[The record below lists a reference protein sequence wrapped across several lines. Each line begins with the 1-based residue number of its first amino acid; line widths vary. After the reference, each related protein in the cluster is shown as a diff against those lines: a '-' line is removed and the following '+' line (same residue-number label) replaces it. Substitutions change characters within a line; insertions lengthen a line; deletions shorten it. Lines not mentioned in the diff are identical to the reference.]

1 MPGLSQLKQFN
12 SDILNLGDEVKIR
25 SARGE
30 KALTV
35 PIPKGIDF
43 EDDSEDF
50 RLGMPEL
57 SEEEEQQ
64 AEALAAER
72 DRDAMDYSDITGEEK
87 AEEALASI
95 DSAIQAAPDVSDLL
109 APAVSADLDDLD
121 LSAFEEPKE
130 EAVEETPKETPIEDM
145 DLDSLLTLSDPSL
158 MENSDDSEQE
168 EENEIDAP
176 PAPAYRTGRLNPHK
190 MEHEPSMSDLDY
202 DTLMAQAVSTEAPT
216 SQSEAESTVAAP
228 EDPFAGTDFAQDNFD
243 LGNIGG
249 TTASADTGS
258 SGDGFDI
265 DTANS
270 DFSTPSG
277 NFVDMNE
284 GIPEEFNEKPSA
296 EETSEMPSFG
306 DDLPDFNMD
315 GGDDLP
321 PMQDSQ
327 TADESPLPPDP
338 FASDDLPDFGGD
350 TEAEGGSAGN
360 SWDEGGVTLNGS
372 ETPDFKEEDE
382 EPLETFDTTGMDI
395 DFSEPGAV
403 RDSTDDP
410 FGVTSTED
418 DFEIPNFTDN
428 GSGKKE
434 NIAPAPNVS
443 SPNFDEAIE
452 GDEKNKP
459 KNTFTDAEYKR
470 FRKNLSE
477 YPLNL
482 RLAIEEIVVKNEF
495 TDDKVFEIL
504 DKVQRKVPARQLASQ
519 LDKEME
525 IHVDVPRD
533 YERRTAE
540 EYENYKQ
547 SLEYKIKNQII
558 PFAAMTAFAAILITC
573 IGFLFWTFIW
583 NPMMANRYY
592 KEGYAD
598 IQTNQYQ
605 QSEECFSRAVRRR
618 PVKKWFYKY
627 AESYREHKQ
636 YDRASNVYKAGLE
649 IFDHDKKSGL
659 DWADMEMNERYN
671 YEEAER
677 ILLREVRDYHRQDP
691 EVDMKLGDLYLAWAD
706 DGYPEK
712 YAAAKEQYDLL
723 VSDNQKS
730 KHIKTYLARQM
741 RYYIHVD
748 DLKKVLEYKN
758 YFYPTYIKA
767 LDYQDLTELSGYL
780 LDKRYGTLRPSEE
793 SLRSQVVDIRDLL
806 DRALKANSSNPDALY
821 NMGRY
826 LVRTGASS
834 EAESVFKATIDAFK
848 KKSPRKRKDN
858 YTYIDTYRLL
868 GEEQV
873 ERRAYIDA
881 QRTYNEGIAIFEHE
895 NASGGFTGTEKI
907 GKLYED
913 LGNINYFINGD
924 MDAALE
930 NYEKSVENSNDSLAV
945 RYKIGYI
952 QYTDENYDDAWM
964 SFNTGNELTSGQ
976 DIHTLL
982 ALANTLVLRG
992 LYGPAQGYYEDLL
1005 DILKEDVSHND
1016 IMMPQ
1021 SRADHGDLVDT
1032 YMKASNNLGVAL
1044 SRISGQSG
1052 DSDANG
1058 KAIVQFAESSRA
1070 WDALSRNQETMI
1082 RRDTNDLGK
1091 QNSTYVVNPAYG
1103 YEPTIYS
1110 DIPKTIYEEKA
1121 LGK

>member
-50 RLGMPEL
+50 RLGMPQL

-72 DRDAMDYSDITGEEK
+72 DRDALDYSDITGEDK
-87 AEEALASI
+87 NEEALSSLDTAN
-95 DSAIQAAPDVSDLL
+95 QAAPDVSDLL
-109 APAVSADLDDLD
+109 APPVSAGLDDLD

-130 EAVEETPKETPIEDM
+130 EEVIEEPKETPIEDM

-158 MENSDDSEQE
+158 MEKEEDNVEQE
-168 EENEIDAP
+168 DFEDAN

-202 DTLMAQAVSTEAPT
+202 DTLMAQA
-216 SQSEAESTVAAP
+216 AESNSSESNTPEEQPAGNSDTGTDAA
-228 EDPFAGTDFAQDNFD
+228 DPFAGLDSFDVGNADNDFAP
-243 LGNIGG
+243 
-249 TTASADTGS
+249 ASTED
-258 SGDGFDI
+258 
-265 DTANS
+265 
-270 DFSTPSG
+270 
-277 NFVDMNE
+277 FVDMNE
-284 GIPEEFNEKPSA
+284 GIPEEFNEKPEA
-296 EETSEMPSFG
+296 TMEAPGTDDSFSM
-306 DDLPDFNMD
+306 DEPLPDINFDSD
-315 GGDDLP
+315 G
-321 PMQDSQ
+321 SAS
-327 TADESPLPPDP
+327 TAESTETDNP
-338 FASDDLPDFGGD
+338 FGENDLPDFGDDTSVQQEGNESESAE
-350 TEAEGGSAGN
+350 TEAPD
-360 SWDEGGVTLNGS
+360 SWDAGGIKLNGS
-372 ETPDFKEEDE
+372 ETPDFPEDD
-382 EPLETFDTTGMDI
+382 EPLETFDTTGMDV

-403 RDSTDDP
+403 KESGEDP
-410 FGVTSTED
+410 FGFSAGED
-418 DFEIPNFTDN
+418 DFEIPNFTD
-428 GSGKKE
+428 GAQAKKE
-434 NIAPAPNVS
+434 GVSAAPNVS
-443 SPNFDEAIE
+443 KPNFEGAME
-452 GDEKNKP
+452 GDGKNKP

-482 RLAIEEIVVKNEF
+482 RLAIEEMVVKNEF

-533 YERRTAE
+533 FERRTAD

-558 PFAAMTAFAAILITC
+558 PFAAMTAFAAVLIAC

-583 NPMMANRYY
+583 NPMMADKHY

-605 QSEECFSRAVRRR
+605 NSEENFSLAVRRR

-627 AESYREHKQ
+627 AEAYRDHRQ

-649 IFDHDKKSGL
+649 IFKRDKKCGL

-671 YEEAER
+671 FEEAER
-677 ILLREVRDYHRQDP
+677 ILLREVRDYHRGEPD
-691 EVDMKLGDLYLAWAD
+691 VDMKIGDLYLAWAD
-706 DGYPEK
+706 DGHPEK
-712 YAAAKEQYDLL
+712 YAAAKGQYDLL
-723 VSDNQKS
+723 VSSYQKS
-730 KHIKTYLARQM
+730 KQIKTYLARQM

-748 DLKKVLEYKN
+748 DLGKVLEYKN
-758 YFYPTYIKA
+758 FFYPKDIKV
-767 LDYQDLTELSGYL
+767 LEEQDLTELSGYL
-780 LDKRYGTLRPSEE
+780 LDKRYGNLRPSEE
-793 SLRSQVVDIRDLL
+793 SLKSQVVDIRDLL
-806 DRALKANSSNPDALY
+806 DRALKKNSSNPDALY

-826 LVRTGASS
+826 LVRTGASD
-834 EAESVFKATIDAFK
+834 EAVSVLKATISAFRQK
-848 KKSPRKRKDN
+848 PVRSRKNN

-868 GEEQV
+868 GEEYT
-873 ERRAYIDA
+873 ERRSYIDA
-881 QRTYNEGIAIFEHE
+881 QSTYNDGIAIFEHE
-895 NASGGFTGTEKI
+895 NASGGFPGTEKI

-924 MDAALE
+924 MDAAIE
-930 NYEKSVENSNDSLAV
+930 NYEKSVDNKNDSLAV

-952 QYTDENYDDAWM
+952 QYTDENYEDAWT
-964 SFNTGNELTSGQ
+964 SFHNGNELTSGQ

-982 ALANTLVLRG
+982 ALANTCVLRG
-992 LYGPAQGYYEDLL
+992 LYNSAQGYYENLL
-1005 DILKEDVSHND
+1005 KLLGSEIEKTGTILQ
-1016 IMMPQ
+1016 PQ
-1021 SRADHGDLVDT
+1021 SRSDHGDLAET
-1032 YMKASNNLGVAL
+1032 YMKATNNLGVAL

-1058 KAIVQFAESSRA
+1058 KAIARFAESSHA
-1070 WDALSRNQETMI
+1070 WDSLTRNQETMI
-1082 RRDTNDLGK
+1082 RRETNDLGK
-1091 QNSTYVVNPAYG
+1091 QNSTYVANPAYG
-1103 YEPTIYS
+1103 YEPTIYT